1 MAGTLNEKDLEHLD
15 KQTLITLLVSTN
27 ASNAA
32 LLKQV
37 EQLTDS
43 VRLLNE
49 QVSYLKGA
57 LFGRSSEKSVTET
70 VPDQQL
76 CFAFNEAEVTV
87 DLNPDLPEPEFEKVC
102 PKAYTRSRKK
112 GKREADL
119 KDLKTTVVNHE
130 LSEAELLE
138 KFPDGKWKQLPD
150 QVYQRLEFH
159 PACFEVIE
167 HHVAVY
173 AGNGDKKIVR
183 APRPA
188 DLLRNSI
195 ATASLVAGIYNYK
208 YVNSQPVNRLAKEFE
223 NNGVFIPT
231 QTMCRWSIEVS
242 DRYLKPLYDRLHD
255 RLFDYHVIHADE
267 TPVEVVKD
275 DRPAGSKS
283 YMWVYR
289 SGALEEHPFVLYQYQ
304 KTRNAEHPRQFL
316 RNYKG
321 YLVTDGYQ
329 AYHTIGSERDDLTVA
344 GCYAHAR
351 RGFAEVVKAAGKDSE
366 AIKDTVAYKALQ
378 IIQTIYRYENS
389 YKGLTPEKRFE
400 ERTRSV
406 APLVDAFFA
415 YLRASKDRVAPK
427 SKTGKAIA
435 YCLNQEKY
443 LRVFLKDGYV
453 PIDNNAA
460 ERGIRTFCQGKKNW
474 YTIDT
479 VRGAQ
484 SSAVIYSIAETARAN
499 NLKPYEYF
507 KYLLEEIPKHGEF
520 EDPSYLD
527 DLLPWSDSLPD
538 CCRKPEPKVNE

>member
-15 KQTLITLLVSTN
+15 KQTLITLLVSSN

-43 VRLLNE
+43 IELLNKE
-49 QVSYLKGA
+49 VKYLRSA
-57 LFGRSSEKSVTET
+57 LFGRSSEKEITDTMSG
-70 VPDQQL
+70 QQL
-76 CFAFNEAEVTV
+76 CFAFNEAEVTI
-87 DLNPDLPEPEFEKVC
+87 DLDPDIPEPEFEEIC
-102 PKAYTRSRKK
+102 PKTYRRTKQK

-119 KDLKTTVVNHE
+119 KDLKTTVVTHE
-130 LSEAELLE
+130 LTEAELLE
-138 KFPDGKWKQLPD
+138 KFPDGKWKRLPD
-150 QVYQRLEFH
+150 QIYKRLEFH

-173 AGNGDKKIVR
+173 AGDGDRKIIR

-195 ATASLVAGIYNYK
+195 ATPSLVAGIYNYK
-208 YVNSQPVNRLAKEFE
+208 YVNAQPINRLAKEFE

-231 QTMCRWSIEVS
+231 QNMCRWAIEAS
-242 DRYLKPLYDRLHD
+242 DRYLKLLYDRLHS

-267 TPVEVVKD
+267 TPVQVVKD
-275 DRPAGSKS
+275 GRPAGAKS

-289 SGALEEHPFVLYQYQ
+289 SGALEDHPFVLYQYQ
-304 KTRNAEHPRQFL
+304 KTRNSEHPRQFL

-321 YLVTDGYQ
+321 YLLTDGYQ
-329 AYHTIGSERDDLTVA
+329 VYHTIGSEREDLKVA

-351 RGFAEVVKAAGKDSE
+351 RGFADVVKAAGKDSQT
-366 AIKDTVAYKALQ
+366 IKDTVAYKALQ

-389 YKGLTPEKRFE
+389 YKDLDPEKRFE
-400 ERTRSV
+400 ERKRSA
-406 APLVDAFFA
+406 APLVDALFA
-415 YLRASKDRVAPK
+415 YLKSSKESVAPK
-427 SKTGKAIA
+427 SRTGKAIA
-435 YCLNQEKY
+435 YCLNQEEY
-443 LRVFLKDGYV
+443 LRVFLEDGHI

-460 ERGIRTFCQGKKNW
+460 ERAIRTFCLGKKNW

-479 VRGAQ
+479 IRGAQ
-484 SSAVIYSIAETARAN
+484 SSAVVYSIAETARAN
-499 NLKPYEYF
+499 NLRPYEYF
-507 KYLLEEIPKHGEF
+507 KYLLEVIPKHGEF
-520 EDPSYLD
+520 EDPAYLD

-538 CCRKPEPKVNE
+538 YCRKPEKSE